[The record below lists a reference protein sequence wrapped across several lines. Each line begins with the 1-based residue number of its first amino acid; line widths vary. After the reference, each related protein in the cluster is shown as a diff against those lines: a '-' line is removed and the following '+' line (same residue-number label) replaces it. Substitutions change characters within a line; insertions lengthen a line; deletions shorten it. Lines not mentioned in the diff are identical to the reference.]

1 MKISCI
7 IVTYNRL
14 PLLQECIA
22 AVKNQTQPVDSI
34 YIIDNQST
42 DGTSDYL
49 QTLKDDHSFIIV
61 KLPENRGGAGG
72 FSEGI
77 RKAVMDGCDWVWVMD
92 DDTIPT
98 VNALEELVKGT
109 TVSDLVGYVCSKVV
123 WKDDMLHKMNIP
135 DFNSRNNVEFPLN
148 YYTYLADVLLVKSAS
163 FVSLLINS
171 KVVKEVGLPIKEFF
185 IWGDDLEYTTR
196 IFNKGYLC
204 LYADKSIVLHKTEAN
219 YVSDIKTAPS
229 SAAWK
234 FYYGFRNAV
243 FLRRAKKKNIVVFFF
258 YALNAYRRNKRKLK
272 KRQEEE
278 GKKAFAKALK
288 KAFWDSLSF
297 HPQIEYLSDK
307 DIYKP

>member
-92 DDTIPT
+92 DDTIPSST
-98 VNALEELVKGT
+98 ALEELVK
-109 TVSDLVGYVCSKVV
+109 VALFDECVRL
-123 WKDDMLHKMNIP
+123 D
-135 DFNSRNNVEFPLN
+135 
-148 YYTYLADVLLVKSAS
+148 
-163 FVSLLINS
+163 
-171 KVVKEVGLPIKEFF
+171 
-185 IWGDDLEYTTR
+185 R
-196 IFNKGYLC
+196 IC
-204 LYADKSIVLHKTEAN
+204 M
-219 YVSDIKTAPS
+219 
-229 SAAWK
+229 
-234 FYYGFRNAV
+234 
-243 FLRRAKKKNIVVFFF
+243 
-258 YALNAYRRNKRKLK
+258 
-272 KRQEEE
+272 
-278 GKKAFAKALK
+278 
-288 KAFWDSLSF
+288 
-297 HPQIEYLSDK
+297 
-307 DIYKP
+307 